1 MSVRAGRL
9 RALDYCILSGASVP
23 DSATGP
29 QRTFV
34 IVSDT
39 QLVVQIT
46 SVPSKIPKVENYDF
60 YVKSNECVD
69 CDECCHM
76 IYVYICVVSSNL
88 V

>member
-1 MSVRAGRL
+1 MH
-9 RALDYCILSGASVP
+9 
-23 DSATGP
+23 ATGP

-46 SVPSKIPKVENYDF
+46 PDPNKIPKVENYDF
-60 YVKSNECVD
+60 DVKSIECVD
-69 CDECCHM
+69 CDTCFHM
-76 IYVYICVVSSNL
+76 MYTCICVVSSNL